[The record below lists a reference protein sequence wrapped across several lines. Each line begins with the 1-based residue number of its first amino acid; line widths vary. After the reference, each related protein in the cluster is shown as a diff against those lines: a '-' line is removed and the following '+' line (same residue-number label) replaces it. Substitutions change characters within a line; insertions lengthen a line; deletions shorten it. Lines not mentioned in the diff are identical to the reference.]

1 MQLSCSEPFLMAME
15 PLHAAALQKTGE
27 DENN

>member
-1 MQLSCSEPFLMAME
+1 MQLSCREPFLMAME
-15 PLHAAALQKTGE
+15 PLHAAALQMIGD